1 MKKTILT
8 LAIGFLSPCISHAQD
23 FPDFGIVSPAE
34 RLMKEC
40 AFDKD
45 AAAVILINEAVADH
59 DDEYHLVTNHHV
71 RIKILKEKGFDV
83 ANVTLHFYRKD
94 DFEFID
100 KVEGV
105 VINTE
110 ASGEVTSEK
119 LSRKL
124 IYTSAINDRIGA
136 VNFTFPNVK
145 VGSIIEYQYR
155 SFMKSYSGL
164 DDWDFQDE
172 LPVVKSKFTLT
183 VLPTTEFAYR
193 INKRPDIPVAAKLEK
208 ESGRVIFEM
217 NNIPALTD
225 EPYMDAR
232 EDYIQK
238 VIFQLSA
245 YNNNGSGKQNYMASW
260 DDVIKEL
267 LNTKEFGNQLGKNIP
282 GTGSFTEGIKKMTI
296 AEEDKMKMVYNYV
309 RSNIKWNNLYGKYAT
324 DGVKG
329 PWEKKKGTSGEI
341 NLILINLLK
350 DAGLEVYPALVSERS
365 HGKVNIEYPFIDQFN
380 TVFACVVINGKKY
393 YLDATDEFT
402 PAHVVPKD
410 ILNTTALI
418 INKKN
423 GGLVNISNDS
433 LQYKDF
439 ISTQAALDDKG
450 IFSGEAYI
458 KSDDYSRIEKL
469 SDYKE
474 EGQEKYLKSYYQKN
488 GITITDFEFDNQNN
502 DSLPAEQ
509 HFKFSTSLAVSG
521 DYLYVPLNIFTGFEK
536 NPFIGD
542 NRFSNVNFGYKRTVS
557 TNMVINL
564 PKNYRVDGLPKT
576 VKMTTPA
583 NDIVFNRSVTY
594 DEKSHSILCMLVFD
608 FKKSLYSLDEYAV
621 LKEVYKKMFDYL
633 KEPVVLKKN

>member
-1 MKKTILT
+1 MRRT
-8 LAIGFLSPCISHAQD
+8 
-23 FPDFGIVSPAE
+23 FPDFGIVSPEE

-45 AAAVILINEAVADH
+45 AAAVILINEAIADH
-59 DDEYHLVTNHHV
+59 DDEYHLITSHHV
-71 RIKILKEKGFDV
+71 RIKILKEKGFDA

-100 KVEGV
+100 KIDGV

-110 ASGEVTSEK
+110 ASGEVSSEK
-119 LSRKL
+119 LPRKS
-124 IYTSAINDRIGA
+124 IYTSEINDRIGA
-136 VNFTFPNVK
+136 VNFTFPNVR

-183 VLPTTEFAYR
+183 VLPTTEFTYR
-193 INKRPDIPVAAKLEK
+193 INKRADIPVSAKLEK
-208 ESGRVIFEM
+208 ESGKIVFEM
-217 NNIPALTD
+217 NNIAALTD

-245 YNNNGSGKQNYMASW
+245 YNNDGRGKQNYMASW
-260 DDVIKEL
+260 NEVIQEL
-267 LNTKEFGNQLGKNIP
+267 LNSKEFGNQLGKNIP
-282 GTGSFTEGIKKMTI
+282 GTGSFTEGIKKMTV
-296 AEEDKMKMVYNYV
+296 AEEDKMKMVYDYV
-309 RSNIKWNNLYGKYAT
+309 RSNIKWNNLYGKYAM

-365 HGKVNIEYPFIDQFN
+365 HGKVNVDYPFIDQFN

-439 ISTQAALDDKG
+439 ISAQVSLDDKG
-450 IFSGEAYI
+450 IFSGEVYI
-458 KSDDYSRIEKL
+458 KSDGYSRIEKL

-474 EGQEKYLKSYYQKN
+474 DGQEKYLKSYYQKN
-488 GITITDFEFDNQNN
+488 GITITNFEFANQDN

-509 HFKFSTSLAVSG
+509 HFKFSTSLAGSG
-521 DYLYVPLNIFTGFEK
+521 DYLYVPFNIFTGFEK
-536 NPFIGD
+536 NPFIVN

-557 TNMVINL
+557 TNFFISL
-564 PKNYRVDGLPKT
+564 PKNYRVDALPT
-576 VKMTTPA
+576 PIRMTTPD
-583 NDIVFNRSVTY
+583 NDIVFNRSVAY
-594 DEKSHSILCMLVFD
+594 DKESHSLVCMLVFD
-608 FKKSLYSLDEYAV
+608 FRKSLYSLDEYAL

>member
-1 MKKTILT
+1 
-8 LAIGFLSPCISHAQD
+8 
-23 FPDFGIVSPAE
+23 
-34 RLMKEC
+34 
-40 AFDKD
+40 
-45 AAAVILINEAVADH
+45 
-59 DDEYHLVTNHHV
+59 
-71 RIKILKEKGFDV
+71 
-83 ANVTLHFYRKD
+83 
-94 DFEFID
+94 
-100 KVEGV
+100 
-105 VINTE
+105 
-110 ASGEVTSEK
+110 
-119 LSRKL
+119 
-124 IYTSAINDRIGA
+124 
-136 VNFTFPNVK
+136 
-145 VGSIIEYQYR
+145 
-155 SFMKSYSGL
+155 
-164 DDWDFQDE
+164 
-172 LPVVKSKFTLT
+172 
-183 VLPTTEFAYR
+183 
-193 INKRPDIPVAAKLEK
+193 
-208 ESGRVIFEM
+208 
-217 NNIPALTD
+217 
-225 EPYMDAR
+225 
-232 EDYIQK
+232 
-238 VIFQLSA
+238 
-245 YNNNGSGKQNYMASW
+245 
-260 DDVIKEL
+260 
-267 LNTKEFGNQLGKNIP
+267 
-282 GTGSFTEGIKKMTI
+282 
-296 AEEDKMKMVYNYV
+296 
-309 RSNIKWNNLYGKYAT
+309 
-324 DGVKG
+324 
-329 PWEKKKGTSGEI
+329 
-341 NLILINLLK
+341 
-350 DAGLEVYPALVSERS
+350 
-365 HGKVNIEYPFIDQFN
+365 
-380 TVFACVVINGKKY
+380 
-393 YLDATDEFT
+393 
-402 PAHVVPKD
+402 
-410 ILNTTALI
+410 
-418 INKKN
+418 
-423 GGLVNISNDS
+423 VNISNDS